1 MIKEKNMNDKSA
13 EFSDLI
19 GSELNGKSDALK
31 NLDRTAFMGIS
42 ALAAVTLFVISLIF
56 FSL

>member
-1 MIKEKNMNDKSA
+1 MNDKSA